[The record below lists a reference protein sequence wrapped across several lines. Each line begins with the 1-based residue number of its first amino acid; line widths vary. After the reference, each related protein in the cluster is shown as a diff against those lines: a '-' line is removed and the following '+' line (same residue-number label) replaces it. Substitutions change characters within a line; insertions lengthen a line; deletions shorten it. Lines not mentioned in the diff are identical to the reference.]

1 MLRIGTALSWRERHD
16 PKPAPLAFV
25 SAQCPPLLS
34 ATTRGPGR
42 KGGDSPII
50 DYVDDWP
57 GWKMRIDR
65 FAFGDTPKRAAAVLH
80 SAGLLL
86 STFITHRRR
95 LLIQYCGVAG

>member
-1 MLRIGTALSWRERHD
+1 MPAVIVDATRDADPRGKEER
-16 PKPAPLAFV
+16 A
-25 SAQCPPLLS
+25 
-34 ATTRGPGR
+34 
-42 KGGDSPII
+42 PII

-65 FAFGDTPKRAAAVLH
+65 FTSGDAPKRATTVLH
-80 SAGLLL
+80 SARLLL